1 MPLRQDKILKEG
13 TRRDEYAPSLV
24 LADAMPKLW
33 APSEA
38 HAKLCLKKHSPSCA
52 ARLARSSSSCRPVL
66 PRMIPPEFYGQGEG
80 PGEGRDAERRG
91 WRQAVTG
98 LKKKGAVPSPL

>member
-1 MPLRQDKILKEG
+1 MGSQRGACKVVFEEAQSTLRSTFG
-13 TRRDEYAPSLV
+13 TELV
-24 LADAMPKLW
+24 D
-33 APSEA
+33 
-38 HAKLCLKKHSPSCA
+38 
-52 ARLARSSSSCRPVL
+52 VL